1 MTSAALIA
9 RPLPNYTKFEEL
21 LNSLSHALGAVF
33 GIFVL
38 VSCVAASSSA
48 ITVWGSVV
56 YGASMILLYAASSV
70 YHGVNPANR
79 LTKQILRIVDHCTIY
94 ILIAGTY
101 TPVVLN
107 AIFPVSPVKAVIVLL
122 GVWGAAA
129 LGISFTAADLQKYSR
144 FSMICYI
151 ALGWFA
157 IFLIPTIWSAAGAVG
172 TAYLAGGGVCYTIG
186 AALYGVGKK
195 KRYMHFV
202 FHIFV
207 LAGTALQYICILNY
221 IMA

>member
-38 VSCVAASSSA
+38 VSCVAASSRA
-48 ITVWGSVV
+48 IAVWGSIV

>member
-48 ITVWGSVV
+48 IAVWGSVV
-56 YGASMILLYAASSV
+56 YGASMILLYAASSTLDRV
-70 YHGVNPANR
+70 L

-107 AIFPVSPVKAVIVLL
+107 AIFPVSP
-122 GVWGAAA
+122 
-129 LGISFTAADLQKYSR
+129 
-144 FSMICYI
+144 
-151 ALGWFA
+151 
-157 IFLIPTIWSAAGAVG
+157 
-172 TAYLAGGGVCYTIG
+172 
-186 AALYGVGKK
+186 
-195 KRYMHFV
+195 
-202 FHIFV
+202 
-207 LAGTALQYICILNY
+207 
-221 IMA
+221 

>member
-1 MTSAALIA
+1 
-9 RPLPNYTKFEEL
+9 
-21 LNSLSHALGAVF
+21 
-33 GIFVL
+33 
-38 VSCVAASSSA
+38 
-48 ITVWGSVV
+48 
-56 YGASMILLYAASSV
+56 MILLYAASSV

>member
-1 MTSAALIA
+1 M
-9 RPLPNYTKFEEL
+9 
-21 LNSLSHALGAVF
+21 V
-33 GIFVL
+33 
-38 VSCVAASSSA
+38 
-48 ITVWGSVV
+48 
-56 YGASMILLYAASSV
+56 
-70 YHGVNPANR
+70 
-79 LTKQILRIVDHCTIY
+79 
-94 ILIAGTY
+94 
-101 TPVVLN
+101 
-107 AIFPVSPVKAVIVLL
+107 
-122 GVWGAAA
+122 
-129 LGISFTAADLQKYSR
+129 
-144 FSMICYI
+144 CYI

>member
-21 LNSLSHALGAVF
+21 LNSLSHAFGAVF

-38 VSCVAASSSA
+38 VSCVAASSSVIA
-48 ITVWGSVV
+48 VWGSVV

-107 AIFPVSPVKAVIVLL
+107 AIFPVSPVKAVIVPTKASEATLPCRRL
-122 GVWGAAA
+122 SHSAPVASIANAATA
-129 LGISFTAADLQKYSR
+129 LGRRTAASVKPAR
-144 FSMICYI
+144 
-151 ALGWFA
+151 
-157 IFLIPTIWSAAGAVG
+157 
-172 TAYLAGGGVCYTIG
+172 
-186 AALYGVGKK
+186 
-195 KRYMHFV
+195 
-202 FHIFV
+202 
-207 LAGTALQYICILNY
+207 
-221 IMA
+221 

>member
-48 ITVWGSVV
+48 IAVWGSVV

-157 IFLIPTIWSAAGAVG
+157 IFLIPTIWSTAGAVG

>member
-38 VSCVAASSSA
+38 VSCVAASSNA
-48 ITVWGSVV
+48 IAVWGSVV

>member
-38 VSCVAASSSA
+38 VSCVAASSCA
-48 ITVWGSVV
+48 IAVWGSVV

>member
-38 VSCVAASSSA
+38 VSCVAASSNA
-48 ITVWGSVV
+48 IAVWGSEV
-56 YGASMILLYAASSV
+56 YGTSMILLYAASSV

-107 AIFPVSPVKAVIVLL
+107 AIFPVSPLKAVIVLL

>member
-38 VSCVAASSSA
+38 VSCVVASSSA
-48 ITVWGSVV
+48 IAVWGSVV

-221 IMA
+221 IRA

>member
-157 IFLIPTIWSAAGAVG
+157 IFLIPPIWSAAGAVG